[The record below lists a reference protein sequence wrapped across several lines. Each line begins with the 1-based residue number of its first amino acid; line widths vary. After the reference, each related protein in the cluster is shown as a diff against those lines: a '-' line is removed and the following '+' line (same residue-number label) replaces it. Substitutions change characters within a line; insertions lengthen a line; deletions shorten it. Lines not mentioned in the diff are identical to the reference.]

1 MKKLFIDVSP
11 GFYKTRLFNELAKRI
26 DILVIYTTGYD
37 ASSRNK
43 DFMKGQRNYP
53 FIQLSGSQWSQC
65 RQIIKNIKSGGFDEI
80 IVGGYTSLASWMP
93 FFFSSKKKNAMLLES
108 TFRET
113 KVKGS
118 AVVLKKL
125 FFSRLHR
132 VYVCGSPHEK
142 LTRMFEFKGECKY
155 WYSVGLIN
163 VVSQPA
169 YVPRT
174 TVRNFLF
181 VGRLIWQKNLE
192 WLIDRFTEHPELNF
206 TIVGFGELEE
216 QLKLH
221 ISSPNIKM
229 VGAVNNTDLPK
240 YYQEADVFI
249 LPSVS
254 ETWGLVVEEALN
266 NGTPVMLSHMVGA
279 ADDLAIPDKTG
290 VIFQSNDVESFEM
303 KLQEICDINRYNG
316 MRKFISEMNFE
327 EREEKIINAFLD

>member
-11 GFYKTRLFNELAKRI
+11 AFYKTRLFNELAKRI

-37 ASSRNK
+37 ATSRNE

-53 FIQLSGSQWSQC
+53 FIQLSGSKFSQC
-65 RQIIKNIKSGGFDEI
+65 YQILKTIIGGSFDEI
-80 IVGGYTSLASWMP
+80 IVGGYELLTSWMP

-113 KVKGS
+113 KTKGV
-118 AVVLKKL
+118 AVFLKHI

-142 LTRMFEFKGECKY
+142 LTRMFGFKGECKY
-155 WYSVGLIN
+155 WFSVGLIN
-163 VVSQPA
+163 AESQPIYA
-169 YVPRT
+169 PRT
-174 TVRNFLF
+174 IVRNFLF
-181 VGRLIWQKNLE
+181 VGRLIWQKNLM
-192 WLIDRFTEHPELNF
+192 WLIDRFTEHPELNL

-216 QLKLH
+216 KLKLH
-221 ISSPNIKM
+221 ISSRNIKM
-229 VGAVNNTDLPK
+229 VGAINNEDLPE
-240 YYQEADVFI
+240 YYQNADVFI
-249 LPSVS
+249 LPSVT

-266 NGTPVMLSHMVGA
+266 NGTPIMLSHMVGA

-303 KLQEICDINRYNG
+303 KLREICDLNRYNG
-316 MRKFISEMNFE
+316 MRKFISEMNFK
-327 EREEKIINAFLD
+327 EREEKIIKAFID